1 MKNYK
6 ETQESDYYK
15 RQDNGYFWKKEGY
28 WDQNGDME
36 WSSWG
41 KWQGSSHLSVLD
53 YTYKGLHLT
62 IIQ

>member
-15 RQDNGYFWKKEGY
+15 RQANGYFLKKEGY
-28 WDQNGDME
+28 WDQNGATE
-36 WSSWG
+36 WSFWS
-41 KWQGSSHLSVLD
+41 KWQGSSHLSVLH
-53 YTYKGLHLT
+53 YTYKGVHLI

>member
-15 RQDNGYFWKKEGY
+15 TQDNGHFWKKEGY

-36 WSSWG
+36 WSS
-41 KWQGSSHLSVLD
+41 
-53 YTYKGLHLT
+53 
-62 IIQ
+62 